1 MTQTISIASRR
12 YGDLRVVAP
21 VCAAHFLSH
30 YYMLILAPLFAF
42 IRADYGVSY
51 TDLALALTAFNLVSA
66 VVQTPMG
73 FLVDRVGP
81 RTVLMAGV
89 ALGAGAF
96 VVAGLVN
103 SYIVFVA
110 MFAVAGL
117 GNTVYHPAD
126 YSLLSDH
133 ASPARISQIFS
144 YHTFAGILGGAVAPA
159 TLLAMQSQFGW
170 RGAFVGA
177 GILGFVVLALLFA
190 ERSVPAAA
198 VERRRAKPA
207 ESDGAAKSQG
217 KNQDQSQDQ
226 GWRLLLSAPI
236 ILNLCFFVLI
246 SLMGGISS
254 FFVVALAALYD
265 TPPTLANA
273 ALTASLLMNAL
284 GVLVGG
290 ILATRTTRHALVAA
304 LGLAGSSVG
313 TGLVAVVGFSAP
325 ALIVLMG
332 FAGLC
337 VGIASPSRDMLVRA
351 VTPLGA
357 YGRVFGFVSSGF
369 NIGAMIAP
377 TIYAMLMDHGQPRAV
392 FLFSAFASIVCIF
405 TVAFGLSGRE
415 QRDPVPVH

>member
-1 MTQTISIASRR
+1 MTQTISVPARR
-12 YGDLRVVAP
+12 FGSMRVVAP

-42 IRADYGVSY
+42 IRADYAVSY

-66 VVQTPMG
+66 VLQTPMG
-73 FLVDRVGP
+73 FLVDRIGA
-81 RTVLMAGV
+81 RSVLMAGV

-103 SYIVFVA
+103 SYVVFVA

-133 ASPARISQIFS
+133 SSPARISQIFS

-190 ERSVPAAA
+190 ERSAPAPATEKRRTKP
-198 VERRRAKPA
+198 VESGG
-207 ESDGAAKSQG
+207 EKSQ
-217 KNQDQSQDQ
+217 DH

-254 FFVVALAALYD
+254 FFVVALAALYN

-290 ILATRTTRHALVAA
+290 ILATRTTRHALVAG
-304 LGLAGSSVG
+304 LGLAGSSIG

-377 TIYAMLMDHGQPRAV
+377 TIYGMLMDHGQPRAV
-392 FLFSAFASIVCIF
+392 FLFSAFASVVCIA

-415 QRDPVPVH
+415 